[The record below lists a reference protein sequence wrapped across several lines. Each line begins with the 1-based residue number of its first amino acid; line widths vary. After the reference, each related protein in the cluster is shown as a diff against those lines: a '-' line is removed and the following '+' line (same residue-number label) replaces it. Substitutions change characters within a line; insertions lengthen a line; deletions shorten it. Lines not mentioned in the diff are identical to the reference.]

1 MMTPPIT
8 VNHDEFL
15 RDYAGYEFIQDE
27 MEAVIKRFLERY
39 YPDILRLYGYQDEP
53 TIKTINTLTVYA
65 AGAGASKFVFGVSI
79 DQPINLTFGI
89 RLYNSKGF
97 MKEGDKTYDSA
108 EQYKINLE
116 TDDHELIDILIDEIR
131 VYQEFEKQAKTGIDV
146 RGIWTRFQSNKIYQD
161 NDCRHYF
168 EQFVYIE
175 DRELKRLLVNL
186 GINAITI
193 GGFIVGYDGR
203 KILERNEFG
212 PSDKLNAII
221 HICNTMLQSWL
232 FTLQYNN
239 NREWVGRSIVDL
251 KPAQFVIQSDNMRN
265 DNLMPAVIIDVGP
278 AENTDKIYT
287 YFKDSA
293 YIKNLI
299 PAFAGEMLKKIGLSK
314 YEHRQAKQLI
324 YKKIMNYLNHCQQS
338 TVKPKISRPREFVYL
353 INELI
358 RHIEG

>member
-1 MMTPPIT
+1 
-8 VNHDEFL
+8 
-15 RDYAGYEFIQDE
+15 
-27 MEAVIKRFLERY
+27 
-39 YPDILRLYGYQDEP
+39 
-53 TIKTINTLTVYA
+53 
-65 AGAGASKFVFGVSI
+65 
-79 DQPINLTFGI
+79 
-89 RLYNSKGF
+89 
-97 MKEGDKTYDSA
+97 
-108 EQYKINLE
+108 
-116 TDDHELIDILIDEIR
+116 LIDEIR

-146 RGIWTRFQSNKIYQD
+146 RGIWTRFRTNKIYQ
-161 NDCRHYF
+161 NSECNHYLK
-168 EQFVYIE
+168 QFVYIE

-186 GINAITI
+186 GINALTI

-203 KILERNEFG
+203 KILERNEFA
-212 PSDKLNAII
+212 PSDKVKAII

-293 YIKNLI
+293 YIKNMI
-299 PAFAGEMLKKIGLSK
+299 PAFAGEMLRKIGLSK
-314 YEHRQAKQLI
+314 PEHDKAKQLI
-324 YKKIMNYLNHCQQS
+324 NQEIFNYLNQCQQS